1 VSYHLEFSMQA
12 NNDIDFHKKSGNQ
25 AVLKKLFI
33 LLNELIE
40 HCWKKAGFSQIELAH
55 RIEVSKSQ
63 MIRYANKGVQPPAD
77 ILNKLADVLN
87 TSVDFL
93 INGNTS
99 EKAQATLKDTDLLQ
113 QFKAVDLMP
122 DEDKQVIKKLIDAF
136 ITKGKLKQLAI

>member
-1 VSYHLEFSMQA
+1 MEDYGQWGKIGVSLTQL
-12 NNDIDFHKKSGNQ
+12 Q
-25 AVLKKLFI
+25 
-33 LLNELIE
+33 
-40 HCWKKAGFSQIELAH
+40 
-55 RIEVSKSQ
+55 
-63 MIRYANKGVQPPAD
+63 RYENKGVQPPAD
-77 ILNKLADVLN
+77 ILNKLADVLK

-136 ITKGKLKQLAI
+136 ITKGKLKQLAL

>member
-1 VSYHLEFSMQA
+1 
-12 NNDIDFHKKSGNQ
+12 
-25 AVLKKLFI
+25 
-33 LLNELIE
+33 
-40 HCWKKAGFSQIELAH
+40 
-55 RIEVSKSQ
+55 
-63 MIRYANKGVQPPAD
+63 
-77 ILNKLADVLN
+77 VLN

>member
-1 VSYHLEFSMQA
+1 MLVIALYYSAYCILENYQQL
-12 NNDIDFHKKSGNQ
+12 GY
-25 AVLKKLFI
+25 
-33 LLNELIE
+33 E
-40 HCWKKAGFSQIELAH
+40 
-55 RIEVSKSQ
+55 
-63 MIRYANKGVQPPAD
+63 NKGVQPPAD

-113 QFKAVDLMP
+113 QFKAVDLIP

-136 ITKGKLKQLAI
+136 ITKGKLKQLAL

>member
-1 VSYHLEFSMQA
+1 MISVGKQIQDLRKA
-12 NNDIDFHKKSGNQ
+12 NNLNQ
-25 AVLKKLFI
+25 
-33 LLNELIE
+33 
-40 HCWKKAGFSQIELAH
+40 SQLAEK
-55 RIEVSKSQ
+55 IGVSLTQ
-63 MIRYANKGVQPPAD
+63 LQRYENKGVQPPAD

-136 ITKGKLKQLAI
+136 ITKGKLKQLAL

>member
-1 VSYHLEFSMQA
+1 MEDYGQRGKIGVSLTQL
-12 NNDIDFHKKSGNQ
+12 Q
-25 AVLKKLFI
+25 
-33 LLNELIE
+33 
-40 HCWKKAGFSQIELAH
+40 
-55 RIEVSKSQ
+55 
-63 MIRYANKGVQPPAD
+63 RYENKGVQPPAD
-77 ILNKLADVLN
+77 ILNKLADVLK

-136 ITKGKLKQLAI
+136 ITKGKLKQLAL

>member
-1 VSYHLEFSMQA
+1 V
-12 NNDIDFHKKSGNQ
+12 
-25 AVLKKLFI
+25 
-33 LLNELIE
+33 
-40 HCWKKAGFSQIELAH
+40 
-55 RIEVSKSQ
+55 
-63 MIRYANKGVQPPAD
+63 PAD

-87 TSVDFL
+87 ISVDFL

-136 ITKGKLKQLAI
+136 ITKGKLKQLAL

>member
-1 VSYHLEFSMQA
+1 MDRNGGKLC
-12 NNDIDFHKKSGNQ
+12 SGF
-25 AVLKKLFI
+25 V
-33 LLNELIE
+33 
-40 HCWKKAGFSQIELAH
+40 
-55 RIEVSKSQ
+55 
-63 MIRYANKGVQPPAD
+63 
-77 ILNKLADVLN
+77 

-136 ITKGKLKQLAI
+136 IAKGKLIQLAL

>member
-1 VSYHLEFSMQA
+1 MISVGKQIQDLRKA
-12 NNDIDFHKKSGNQ
+12 NNLNQ
-25 AVLKKLFI
+25 
-33 LLNELIE
+33 
-40 HCWKKAGFSQIELAH
+40 SQLAEK
-55 RIEVSKSQ
+55 IGVSLTQ
-63 MIRYANKGVQPPAD
+63 LQRYENKGVQPPAD

-99 EKAQATLKDTDLLQ
+99 QKAQATLKDTDLLQ

-136 ITKGKLKQLAI
+136 ITKGKLKQLAL